1 MTYQEALQ
9 ASRILELLESFDPT
23 IVGTLPLGLA
33 VASSDIDIVCVARD
47 PDAFAN
53 VVWNTFRHVE
63 GFQLYRWRD
72 DTRPTVVRFGFGG
85 WPFEL
90 FADQRPVFEQRA
102 WRHFDVERRLL
113 DLDDGSLR
121 EAVLSL
127 RAEGLKT
134 EPAFAAALRLDGDPY
149 LAMLALFPESDAQLR
164 VRLARTTS
172 Q

>member
-9 ASRILELLESFDPT
+9 ASRILELLGRFEPT
-23 IVGTLPLGLA
+23 VVGTLPLDLA
-33 VASSDIDIVCVARD
+33 VASSDIDIVCAAHD

-53 VVWNTFRHVE
+53 VVWDSFRHIE
-63 GFQLYRWRD
+63 GFRLYRWRD
-72 DTRPTVVRFGFGG
+72 DGRPAVARFEFGG

-90 FADQRPVFEQRA
+90 FADQRPVSEQRA

-113 DLDDGSLR
+113 ALDSGGLR
-121 EAVLSL
+121 ETVLRL

-134 EPAFAAALRLDGDPY
+134 EPAFAEALKLDGDPY

-164 VRLARTTS
+164 ARLANAVS